1 MSAKDVEELTVI
13 REEKRTLSIT
23 VENLKSDLSQLQSK
37 VKYLPLV
44 SSPLYS
50 VSETNEK
57 IKFDP

>member
-37 VKYLPLV
+37 VEYLPLV
-44 SSPLYS
+44 SFP
-50 VSETNEK
+50 
-57 IKFDP
+57 

>member
-37 VKYLPLV
+37 VEYLPLF
-44 SSPLYS
+44 SSP
-50 VSETNEK
+50 
-57 IKFDP
+57 I

>member
-37 VKYLPLV
+37 VEYLALFSTP
-44 SSPLYS
+44 
-50 VSETNEK
+50 
-57 IKFDP
+57 

>member
-44 SSPLYS
+44 SSP
-50 VSETNEK
+50 
-57 IKFDP
+57 